1 VEPELPIPGLA
12 PAEPAQVARA
22 TVRAKAD
29 PEAERLR
36 ALLTETLH
44 ELEALRALLP

>member
-1 VEPELPIPGLA
+1 
-12 PAEPAQVARA
+12 
-22 TVRAKAD
+22 VRAKAD